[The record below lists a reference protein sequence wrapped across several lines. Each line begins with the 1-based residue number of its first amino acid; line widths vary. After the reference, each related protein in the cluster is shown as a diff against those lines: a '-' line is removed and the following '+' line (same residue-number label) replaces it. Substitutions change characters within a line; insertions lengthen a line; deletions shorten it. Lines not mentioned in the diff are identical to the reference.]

1 LEPIVGRRVV
11 TAARRRASFAGRT
24 SVMSRRLGAA
34 FAVALTLVAVV
45 PAIAQQ
51 PAATADSTKVVVA
64 AIRLEN
70 GYRASKVIGAS
81 VYNGQNEQ
89 IGSVSDLFLSKQ
101 NQVTTAVIS
110 VGGFVGIGSK
120 LVAIPFEQLQ
130 IDEHGKVVMADGTK
144 DTLKGMP
151 DAQYAN

>member
-1 LEPIVGRRVV
+1 
-11 TAARRRASFAGRT
+11 
-24 SVMSRRLGAA
+24 MSRSPGAA
-34 FAVALTLVAVV
+34 LAVALSLFVGA

-81 VYNGQNEQ
+81 VYNAQNEQ
-89 IGSVSDLFLSKQ
+89 IGTVSDLFLSKQ

-120 LVAIPFEQLQ
+120 LVAIPFDQLQ
-130 IDEHGKVVMADGTK
+130 IDEHDKVVMANGTK

-151 DAQYAN
+151 DAKYAD